1 MAMSSEAGAVA
12 TGGQATGDGGGLS
25 KRGWKVSILVL
36 ALASLVTAIDLTIIA
51 VALPTVEDE
60 LGLSPAAG
68 QWVVN
73 AYLISF
79 TLLLIPG
86 GMFGDRI
93 GQIRGL
99 NVGLVI
105 FAIGSVMCGAAGDEK
120 LLIAGRAVQGLGAAI
135 LMPCIQAL
143 VTRVAP
149 EGKKGMAFGIYAG
162 VSAVGLALGPL
173 LGGLLVDTIGWRW
186 IFYINPFILLPLLGL
201 VHIYLRVAGEG
212 VEKGK
217 RRLITMEMLK
227 RPSLRSGLWLI
238 FFVRLPLIWI
248 FIYAGIYFQSVL
260 GLNAL
265 QTGLAMLPGIVGIAI
280 GGVVA
285 GRLKDKIGWRTPTVL
300 GFLGVAGCLVLLGF
314 ALRWESYVAIVIP
327 MFILGIAVNFATTPV
342 NVQAITDANDRE
354 RGMIS
359 GTMTV
364 ASQAGNMLGSII
376 FGSITNALVLAGI
389 TAAAAERGFPG
400 VSGEKIYSQVQ
411 HPSDATSTIPPK
423 IMETIGYPNF
433 ADGMATTAFIGAGV
447 ILLALFLAWA
457 MRMFKNPGKPP
468 QAAEPAKADT
478 GPEPAAA

>member
-1 MAMSSEAGAVA
+1 MSSEAAGSSGAA
-12 TGGQATGDGGGLS
+12 TEAGGGLS

-60 LGLSPAAG
+60 LGLSPSSG

-79 TLLLIPG
+79 TVLLIPG

-99 NVGLVI
+99 NVGLVV

-201 VHIYLRVAGEG
+201 VHVYLRAAGEG
-212 VEKGK
+212 RETGK
-217 RRLITMEMLK
+217 RRLITMEMLR

-300 GFLGVAGCLVLLGF
+300 GFLGVAGSLVLLGF
-314 ALRWESYVAIVIP
+314 ALRWESYVAILVP

-342 NVQAITDANDRE
+342 NVQAITDANERE

-376 FGSITNALVLAGI
+376 FGAITNALVLAGI
-389 TAAAAERGFPG
+389 SSAAADRGFPG
-400 VSGEKIYSQVQ
+400 VSGEQIYSQVQ
-411 HPSDATSTIPPK
+411 HPSDATSTIPK
-423 IMETIGYPNF
+423 QIMETIGYPNF
-433 ADGMATTAFIGAGV
+433 ADGMATTAFIGAAV
-447 ILLALFLAWA
+447 ILLALVLAWA
-457 MRMFKNPGKPP
+457 MRMFRDPRKPP
-468 QAAEPAKADT
+468 EKAEPESADS

>member
-1 MAMSSEAGAVA
+1 MAMSSEAGAVEP
-12 TGGQATGDGGGLS
+12 GGQAAGDGGGLS

-60 LGLSPAAG
+60 LGLSPSAG

-79 TLLLIPG
+79 TVLLIPG

-120 LLIAGRAVQGLGAAI
+120 LLISGRAVQGLGAAV

-162 VSAVGLALGPL
+162 VSAIGLALGPL
-173 LGGLLVDTIGWRW
+173 LGGLLVDTVGWRW

-201 VHIYLRVAGEG
+201 VHVYLRAAGEG
-212 VEKGK
+212 VDTEK
-217 RRLITMEMLK
+217 RRLVTMEMLR
-227 RPSLRSGLWLI
+227 RPSLRTGLWLI

-265 QTGLAMLPGIVGIAI
+265 EAGIAMLPGIVGVAI

-285 GRLKDKIGWRTPTVL
+285 GRMKDKIGWRTPTIM
-300 GFLGVAGCLVLLGF
+300 GFLGVAGSLVVIGF
-314 ALRWESYVAIVIP
+314 ALRWESYLAILVP
-327 MFILGIAVNFATTPV
+327 MFVLGIAINFATTPV
-342 NVQAITDANDRE
+342 NVQAITDANERE

-389 TAAAAERGFPG
+389 SSAAAARGFPG
-400 VSGEKIYSQVQ
+400 VSGKEIYAQVQ
-411 HPSDATSTIPPK
+411 HPSDSTLTIPRQV
-423 IMETIGYPNF
+423 MEVIGYPEF
-433 ADGMATTAFIGAGV
+433 ADGMSKTAFIGAAV
-447 ILLALFLAWA
+447 ILVALLLAWA

-468 QAAEPAKADT
+468 EAAEPGKAD
-478 GPEPAAA
+478 GAPEPTAA

>member
-1 MAMSSEAGAVA
+1 MAMSSEAAGSSGAA
-12 TGGQATGDGGGLS
+12 AEAGGGLS

-60 LGLSPAAG
+60 LGLSPSSG

-79 TLLLIPG
+79 TVLLIPG

-93 GQIRGL
+93 GQMRGL
-99 NVGLVI
+99 NVGLVV

-120 LLIAGRAVQGLGAAI
+120 LLISGRAVQGLGAAI

-201 VHIYLRVAGEG
+201 VHVYLRAAGEG
-212 VEKGK
+212 RETGK
-217 RRLITMEMLK
+217 RRLITMEMLR

-314 ALRWESYVAIVIP
+314 ALRWESYVAILVP

-342 NVQAITDANDRE
+342 NVQAITDANERE

-376 FGSITNALVLAGI
+376 FGAITNALVLAGI
-389 TAAAAERGFPG
+389 SSAAADRGFPG
-400 VSGEKIYSQVQ
+400 VSGEQIYSQVQ
-411 HPSDATSTIPPK
+411 HPSDATSTIPK
-423 IMETIGYPNF
+423 QIMETIGYPNF
-433 ADGMATTAFIGAGV
+433 ADGMATTAFIGAAV
-447 ILLALFLAWA
+447 ILLALVLAWA
-457 MRMFKNPGKPP
+457 MRMFRDPRKPP
-468 QAAEPAKADT
+468 EKAEPESADS